1 MKRIKNRAKLMGE
14 AQGERTNAKGKGD
27 KWRETFIGGRGSA
40 SHQLSATALLGSP
53 DGSRHPLDVCE
64 FTEEDYRH
72 QNGNGNN
79 GHYQSGR
86 SGTGIWECLIS
97 CRKRLDQQLARRRV
111 EQGLK
116 LYRAHKQQAA
126 VRKWRGALKSIR
138 HREDKFALLG
148 YLYQAYMDWGKY
160 RDSIEFGNKQ
170 LCISEELDS
179 PNMRAEA
186 YLNLARAH
194 ERLGALDRA
203 LDYAR
208 HSLYNECDQC
218 ATAGLVHLTV
228 GRVHLELAGFC
239 KALEAFQRAH
249 KIAHSIQ
256 DPSLELQVYVGLS
269 ELFCRLQDADKSARY
284 AARAYDLSR
293 SLQLG
298 DLNSRHH
305 RAALL
310 QMAAALRKKGELGDA
325 HDYCSEATRLSLV
338 SGDQA
343 SYARSIR
350 IMGDIYRKKS
360 DINFTH
366 RVRRSACQNDNIG
379 EIKMDVLQKAFRQ
392 YESAMGSAAATGDR
406 LCQMEAMDG
415 AARCLEALRLQ
426 HKICNCRPLEFNTR
440 LLEVAGSVGAKEIER
455 KRDTKGE
462 RKKRRESEKS
472 EYCEILLVRTV
483 RSRLSKIYGSLGD
496 EEQKGHYERL
506 ATAMEEDLEL
516 RCGSCNEPFGL
527 EADSLEALPCSHI
540 LHARCAYDILKRRDK
555 KKKRLCPDCHKSVS
569 SRLYL
574 HCEDPHG
581 MNTLNHS
588 SLSLASLRAS
598 SLATLEDCH
607 ATSSV

>member
-1 MKRIKNRAKLMGE
+1 MSWESISSRDYL
-14 AQGERTNAKGKGD
+14 
-27 KWRETFIGGRGSA
+27 GGPA

-64 FTEEDYRH
+64 FTEEDYQH
-72 QNGNGNN
+72 HGSNGN
-79 GHYQSGR
+79 GHYQNGR
-86 SGTGIWECLIS
+86 SGSGLWECLIG
-97 CRKRLDQQLARRRV
+97 CRRRLDQHMARRRV

-126 VRKWRGALKSIR
+126 VRKWRGALKNIR
-138 HREDKFALLG
+138 QREDKFALLG

-160 RDSIEFGNKQ
+160 RDSIDFGHKQ

-269 ELFCRLQDADKSARY
+269 ELFCRLHDADKSARY

-360 DINFTH
+360 DIN
-366 RVRRSACQNDNIG
+366 
-379 EIKMDVLQKAFRQ
+379 KAFRQ

-440 LLEVAGSVGAKEIER
+440 LLEVAGSVGAKF
-455 KRDTKGE
+455 
-462 RKKRRESEKS
+462 
-472 EYCEILLVRTV
+472 LVRTV
-483 RSRLSKIYGSLGD
+483 RSRLSRIYGSLGD
-496 EEQKGHYERL
+496 EEQKAHHERL
-506 ATAMEEDLEL
+506 AAAMEEDLEL

-581 MNTLNHS
+581 MSTLNHS

-598 SLATLEDCH
+598 SLATLDDCH
-607 ATSSV
+607 AATSSV

>member
-1 MKRIKNRAKLMGE
+1 MSWESISSRDYLG
-14 AQGERTNAKGKGD
+14 
-27 KWRETFIGGRGSA
+27 GSA

-72 QNGNGNN
+72 QNGSGNS
-79 GHYQSGR
+79 HYQHSR
-86 SGTGIWECLIS
+86 PGTGLWECLVG
-97 CRKRLDQQLARRRV
+97 CRRRLDQQLARRRV

-138 HREDKFALLG
+138 QREDKFALLG

-160 RDSIEFGNKQ
+160 RIFLRTKDACAMNVLKATEELFYRCACDAVQLFSKKLYRDSIDFGQRQ

-256 DPSLELQVYVGLS
+256 DPSLELQ
-269 ELFCRLQDADKSARY
+269 
-284 AARAYDLSR
+284 
-293 SLQLG
+293 
-298 DLNSRHH
+298 
-305 RAALL
+305 
-310 QMAAALRKKGELGDA
+310 
-325 HDYCSEATRLSLV
+325 
-338 SGDQA
+338 
-343 SYARSIR
+343 
-350 IMGDIYRKKS
+350 
-360 DINFTH
+360 
-366 RVRRSACQNDNIG
+366 
-379 EIKMDVLQKAFRQ
+379 KAFRQ

-415 AARCLEALRLQ
+415 VARCFEALRLQ

-440 LLEVAGSVGAKEIER
+440 LLEVAGSVGAK
-455 KRDTKGE
+455 
-462 RKKRRESEKS
+462 
-472 EYCEILLVRTV
+472 LLVRTV
-483 RSRLSKIYGSLGD
+483 RSRLSRIYGSLGD
-496 EEQKGHYERL
+496 EEQKGHHERL
-506 ATAMEEDLEL
+506 AATMEEDLEL
-516 RCGSCNEPFGL
+516 RCGGCNEPFGL

-540 LHARCAYDILKRRDK
+540 LHARCAYDILKKRDK

>member
-1 MKRIKNRAKLMGE
+1 MSWESISSRDYLG
-14 AQGERTNAKGKGD
+14 
-27 KWRETFIGGRGSA
+27 GSA

-79 GHYQSGR
+79 GHYQNGR
-86 SGTGIWECLIS
+86 SGAGLWECLIS

-360 DINFTH
+360 DINIDFLSAFTSSATMLSEPFTASLFVPTLL
-366 RVRRSACQNDNIG
+366 RKRSDSTRARWARRP
-379 EIKMDVLQKAFRQ
+379 
-392 YESAMGSAAATGDR
+392 R
-406 LCQMEAMDG
+406 LVIDY
-415 AARCLEALRLQ
+415 ARWKRWTARRDASKLSG
-426 HKICNCRPLEFNTR
+426 FNTR
-440 LLEVAGSVGAKEIER
+440 YATADPSSSILGSWKW
-455 KRDTKGE
+455 RD
-462 RKKRRESEKS
+462 
-472 EYCEILLVRTV
+472 
-483 RSRLSKIYGSLGD
+483 
-496 EEQKGHYERL
+496 RL
-506 ATAMEEDLEL
+506 AP
-516 RCGSCNEPFGL
+516 SF
-527 EADSLEALPCSHI
+527 
-540 LHARCAYDILKRRDK
+540 
-555 KKKRLCPDCHKSVS
+555 
-569 SRLYL
+569 
-574 HCEDPHG
+574 
-581 MNTLNHS
+581 
-588 SLSLASLRAS
+588 
-598 SLATLEDCH
+598 
-607 ATSSV
+607 

>member
-1 MKRIKNRAKLMGE
+1 MSWESISSRDYL
-14 AQGERTNAKGKGD
+14 
-27 KWRETFIGGRGSA
+27 GRSA

-79 GHYQSGR
+79 GHYQNGR

-269 ELFCRLQDADKSARY
+269 ELFCRLHDADKSARY

-360 DINFTH
+360 DIN
-366 RVRRSACQNDNIG
+366 
-379 EIKMDVLQKAFRQ
+379 MDILQKAFRQ

-440 LLEVAGSVGAKEIER
+440 LLEVAGSVGAK
-455 KRDTKGE
+455 
-462 RKKRRESEKS
+462 
-472 EYCEILLVRTV
+472 LLVRTV
-483 RSRLSKIYGSLGD
+483 RSRLSRIYGSLGD
-496 EEQKGHYERL
+496 EEQKGHFERL
-506 ATAMEEDLEL
+506 AIAMEEDLEL

-598 SLATLEDCH
+598 SLATLEDSH